1 MFSWANEAEETTVHP
16 TLGVKKLKC
25 ASKGHHTWT
34 AEEIEQF
41 NQRHPIGTQA
51 RLALDIIRYTSG
63 RRRRATGRQHI
74 RGGRIRLQEAKNE
87 HRNPI
92 DIDIPLHPAL
102 AATIAATK
110 VGNMTFLIT
119 EYGKPFTANGLGN
132 KFKDWCCQAHLPHC
146 SAHAVRKAT
155 STALADAGATP
166 HVIMAVTG
174 HQTLTLQNRG
184 QDRAAQSDTGA
195 TERVLRWRVRR
206 SDNGA
211 DLGAAP
217 PERPNFDALMA
228 LWPTWLSYAVSHP
241 FIAIVWANHHYLTR
255 YADEATP
262 RLLWFN
268 FAHSFS
274 MSLLPLSTAWMAVS
288 DSRRGRSRSTQASS
302 SW

>member
-63 RRRRATGRQHI
+63 RREDAPRLGRQHI

-87 HRNPI
+87 RRNPI

-184 QDRAAQSDTGA
+184 QDRAAQRT
-195 TERVLRWRVRR
+195 
-206 SDNGA
+206 
-211 DLGAAP
+211 
-217 PERPNFDALMA
+217 PERLSAFSDGVFAVLITVLILELRPPND
-228 LWPTWLSYAVSHP
+228 
-241 FIAIVWANHHYLTR
+241 LT
-255 YADEATP
+255 
-262 RLLWFN
+262 
-268 FAHSFS
+268 
-274 MSLLPLSTAWMAVS
+274 ST
-288 DSRRGRSRSTQASS
+288 R
-302 SW
+302 